1 MSYSEDTAHNCCR
14 LQQRLVGI
22 QSYDSQCYY
31 YHSHKPIDNNKQ
43 PIGQSFQSNTKAM
56 VNSFVY
62 EYRQQTCKHACSSS
76 TLVSRVP
83 GGVNPL
89 ESPLN
94 RQHPF
99 PTSENPS
106 AMSIV
111 HIQNTYHTKSCNAKP
126 TDKLRLT
133 NPKHIDSMY
142 TVHTLHTFH
151 TAHML
156 HCYTATLLY
165 SLHLMVCVCV

>member
-1 MSYSEDTAHNCCR
+1 MSYSEDTAHNCFR

-22 QSYDSQCYY
+22 QSYDNQYY
-31 YHSHKPIDNNKQ
+31 CYHSHKPIDNNKQ
-43 PIGQSFQSNTKAM
+43 PIGQPFQSNTKAM

-62 EYRQQTCKHACSSS
+62 EYRQLTCKHACSSS
-76 TLVSRVP
+76 TLVIRVP
-83 GGVNPL
+83 GGVNAL

-111 HIQNTYHTKSCNAKP
+111 YIQNTYHTKSCNTKP
-126 TDKLRLT
+126 TDKLLDK
-133 NPKHIDSMY
+133 PQIYSMY
-142 TVHTLHTFH
+142 TNCILSTQYTCYTATL
-151 TAHML
+151 L
-156 HCYTATLLY
+156 HCYTATLLHCY
-165 SLHLMVCVCV
+165 THYT